1 MQPKPRTFNPNLSTA
16 SFSAMEKLV
25 DTVITRTD
33 LNQNPSQRSSCL
45 VMIYPVGQW
54 MGTKFNLSDQPMI
67 IGRGD
72 ECDIRISD
80 TSVSRR
86 HARLEKIKGEYY
98 VLDMQSTNGTY
109 VNDKSSQTGEP
120 LLLKDGD
127 YLRIGNC
134 IFRYLTGGN
143 VEADY
148 HEEIYRLTIIDALTQ
163 IHNVRYFNEFLDREV
178 LRTSRHKRPLSLILF
193 DIDRF
198 KSVNDQLGHLG
209 GDFTLREI
217 AALIRKIVRREDL
230 FARYGGEEFALV
242 LVETPL
248 KQAVEVAERIL
259 NLVRNHTFRF
269 EEQAFRLTISIGVAE
284 CPLDGTATPR
294 DLIRRADEK
303 LLDAKRLGRNRIEY

>member
-1 MQPKPRTFNPNLSTA
+1 MQLNPRTPSKPKPTA
-16 SFSAMEKLV
+16 SQTSMDKLV

-33 LNQNPSQRSSCL
+33 QLQNPGNRSSCL

-54 MGTKFNLSDQPMI
+54 MGTKFTLTDQPMI

-72 ECDIRISD
+72 ECEIRISD

-98 VLDMQSTNGTY
+98 VLDMQSTNGSY
-109 VNDKSSQTGEP
+109 VNDKSSQSGEP

-127 YLRIGNC
+127 YVRIGNC

-148 HEEIYRLTIIDALTQ
+148 HEEIYRLTIVDALTQ
-163 IHNVRYFNEFLDREV
+163 IHNVRYFNEFLDREA
-178 LRTSRHKRPLSLILF
+178 LRTARHKRPLSLIMF

-209 GDFTLREI
+209 GDFTLREV

-248 KQAVEVAERIL
+248 KQAIEVAERVA
-259 NLVRNHTFRF
+259 NLVRGHTFRF
-269 EEQAFRLTISIGVAE
+269 EEQSFRLTISVGVAE
-284 CPLDGTATPR
+284 SPLDGTATPR
-294 DLIRRADEK
+294 ELIRRADEK
-303 LLDAKRLGRNRIEY
+303 LMDAKRLGRNRIEY